1 MHLIPVFAFQRIRRC
16 HHDTSIGGSAIELW
30 ISDCE
35 LHGVGGS
42 FPSHLGDMQRWDDG
56 SGRIN
61 VVRSKTDVEA
71 TGAADEWL
79 SLFDDPILGNS
90 ALDRLQRQLPRA
102 AVATPRHSGRPKR

>member
-1 MHLIPVFAFQRIRRC
+1 MHLIPVFAFQRIGRC

-42 FPSHLGDMQRWDDG
+42 FPSHLGRHAALGRRQRPY
-56 SGRIN
+56 N